1 MKMLNLMFGG
11 LCMALADS
19 VPGVSG
25 GTILF
30 ILGIYDKFISSLNS
44 LVSRDKI
51 NQRNRFKF
59 LVKLGM
65 GWIIGFCIGIYM
77 VIPNFEY
84 NIYKI
89 SSLFIGFIVFSIS
102 VIIKGQKENIVD
114 KYHNIIF
121 TVIGILVVVLITY
134 FNPISSN
141 SYNISFKYFDI
152 GLMIYIMLVA
162 IIAVSAMVLPGISGS
177 TLLLIFGLY
186 LPIMKSVHNIL
197 NGNFSQMPIVLV
209 FIVGLIIGIFSFTKL
224 VKYLL
229 QKYTS
234 EIIYIILGLMIGSI
248 YSIIM
253 GPTTIIGTYNYV
265 PVNIY
270 NFNVL
275 FFILGGVLIGAIQ
288 YLKHFILKQSTDMNL
303 KEID

>member
-1 MKMLNLMFGG
+1 MLNLMFGG

-51 NQRNRFKF
+51 NRRNGFKF

-234 EIIYIILGLMIGSI
+234 EMIYIILGLMIGSI

-253 GPTTIIGTYNYV
+253 GPTTITGTYNYV

-288 YLKHFILKQSTDMNL
+288 YLKHLILKQSTDMNL

>member
-1 MKMLNLMFGG
+1 MLNLMFGG

>member
-1 MKMLNLMFGG
+1 MLNLMFGG

-51 NQRNRFKF
+51 NRRNGFKF

>member
-1 MKMLNLMFGG
+1 MLNLMFGG

-51 NQRNRFKF
+51 NRRNGFKF

-89 SSLFIGFIVFSIS
+89 SSLFIGFIVFSIP

-197 NGNFSQMPIVLV
+197 NGNFSQMPIILV
-209 FIVGLIIGIFSFTKL
+209 FIV
-224 VKYLL
+224 
-229 QKYTS
+229 
-234 EIIYIILGLMIGSI
+234 GLMIGSI

-253 GPTTIIGTYNYV
+253 GPTTITGTYNYV

-288 YLKHFILKQSTDMNL
+288 YLKHLILKQSTDMNL

>member
-1 MKMLNLMFGG
+1 MLNLMFGG

-51 NQRNRFKF
+51 NRRNGFKF

-65 GWIIGFCIGIYM
+65 GWII
-77 VIPNFEY
+77 
-84 NIYKI
+84 
-89 SSLFIGFIVFSIS
+89 VFSIP

-197 NGNFSQMPIVLV
+197 NGNFSQMPIILV

-234 EIIYIILGLMIGSI
+234 EMIYIILGLMIGSI

-253 GPTTIIGTYNYV
+253 EPTTITGTYNYV

-288 YLKHFILKQSTDMNL
+288 YLKHLILKQSTDMNL

>member
-1 MKMLNLMFGG
+1 
-11 LCMALADS
+11 
-19 VPGVSG
+19 
-25 GTILF
+25 
-30 ILGIYDKFISSLNS
+30 
-44 LVSRDKI
+44 
-51 NQRNRFKF
+51 
-59 LVKLGM
+59 M

-84 NIYKI
+84 NIYQI
-89 SSLFIGFIVFSIS
+89 SSLFIGFIVFSIP

-152 GLMIYIMLVA
+152 DLMIYIILVA
-162 IIAVSAMVLPGISGS
+162 IIAVSAMVLPGI
-177 TLLLIFGLY
+177 
-186 LPIMKSVHNIL
+186 
-197 NGNFSQMPIVLV
+197 
-209 FIVGLIIGIFSFTKL
+209 FIVGLIIGIFSCTKL

-234 EIIYIILGLMIGSI
+234 EMIYIILGLMIGSI

-253 GPTTIIGTYNYV
+253 GPTTITGTYNYV

-288 YLKHFILKQSTDMNL
+288 YLKHLILKQSTDMNL

>member
-1 MKMLNLMFGG
+1 MLNLMFGG

-234 EIIYIILGLMIGSI
+234 EMIYIILGLMIGSI

-253 GPTTIIGTYNYV
+253 GPTTITGTYNYV

>member
-1 MKMLNLMFGG
+1 MLNLMFGG

-19 VPGVSG
+19 VPSVSG

-51 NQRNRFKF
+51 NRRNGFKF

-89 SSLFIGFIVFSIS
+89 SSLFIGFIVFSIP

-209 FIVGLIIGIFSFTKL
+209 FIVGL
-224 VKYLL
+224 
-229 QKYTS
+229 
-234 EIIYIILGLMIGSI
+234 MIGSI

-253 GPTTIIGTYNYV
+253 GPTTITGTYNYV

-288 YLKHFILKQSTDMNL
+288 YLKHLILKQSTDMNL

>member
-1 MKMLNLMFGG
+1 MLNLIFGG

-30 ILGIYDKFISSLNS
+30 IL
-44 LVSRDKI
+44 
-51 NQRNRFKF
+51 
-59 LVKLGM
+59 
-65 GWIIGFCIGIYM
+65 
-77 VIPNFEY
+77 
-84 NIYKI
+84 
-89 SSLFIGFIVFSIS
+89 
-102 VIIKGQKENIVD
+102 
-114 KYHNIIF
+114 
-121 TVIGILVVVLITY
+121 GILVVVLITY

-152 GLMIYIMLVA
+152 DLMIYIILVA

-209 FIVGLIIGIFSFTKL
+209 FIVGLIIGIFSCTKL

-234 EIIYIILGLMIGSI
+234 EMIYIILGLMIGSI

-253 GPTTIIGTYNYV
+253 GPT
-265 PVNIY
+265 NI
-270 NFNVL
+270 NR
-275 FFILGGVLIGAIQ
+275 
-288 YLKHFILKQSTDMNL
+288 NL
-303 KEID
+303 QLCSC

>member
-1 MKMLNLMFGG
+1 MLNLMFGG

-51 NQRNRFKF
+51 NRRNGFKF

-89 SSLFIGFIVFSIS
+89 SSLFIAFIVFSIP

-197 NGNFSQMPIVLV
+197 NGNFSQMPIILV
-209 FIVGLIIGIFSFTKL
+209 FIV
-224 VKYLL
+224 
-229 QKYTS
+229 
-234 EIIYIILGLMIGSI
+234 GLMIGSI

-253 GPTTIIGTYNYV
+253 GPTTITGTYNYV

-288 YLKHFILKQSTDMNL
+288 YLKHLILKQSTDMNL

>member
-1 MKMLNLMFGG
+1 MLNLMFGG

-51 NQRNRFKF
+51 NRRNGFKF

-89 SSLFIGFIVFSIS
+89 SSLFIGFIVFSIP

-197 NGNFSQMPIVLV
+197 NRNFSQMPIILV
-209 FIVGLIIGIFSFTKL
+209 FIV
-224 VKYLL
+224 
-229 QKYTS
+229 
-234 EIIYIILGLMIGSI
+234 GLMIGSI

-253 GPTTIIGTYNYV
+253 GPTTITGTYNYV

-288 YLKHFILKQSTDMNL
+288 YLKHLILKQSTDMNL

>member
-1 MKMLNLMFGG
+1 MLNLMFGG

-288 YLKHFILKQSTDMNL
+288 YLKHLILKQSTDMNL

>member
-1 MKMLNLMFGG
+1 MLNLMFGG
-11 LCMALADS
+11 LCMALADF

-30 ILGIYDKFISSLNS
+30 IL
-44 LVSRDKI
+44 
-51 NQRNRFKF
+51 
-59 LVKLGM
+59 
-65 GWIIGFCIGIYM
+65 
-77 VIPNFEY
+77 
-84 NIYKI
+84 
-89 SSLFIGFIVFSIS
+89 
-102 VIIKGQKENIVD
+102 
-114 KYHNIIF
+114 
-121 TVIGILVVVLITY
+121 GILVVVLITY

-152 GLMIYIMLVA
+152 DLMIYIILVA

-209 FIVGLIIGIFSFTKL
+209 FIVGLIIGIFSCTKL

-234 EIIYIILGLMIGSI
+234 EMIYIILGLMIGSI

-253 GPTTIIGTYNYV
+253 GPTTITGTYNYV

-288 YLKHFILKQSTDMNL
+288 YLKHLILKQSTDMNL

>member
-1 MKMLNLMFGG
+1 MLNLMFGG

-51 NQRNRFKF
+51 NRRNGFKF

-197 NGNFSQMPIVLV
+197 DGNFSQMPIVLV

-234 EIIYIILGLMIGSI
+234 EMIYIILGLMIGSI

-253 GPTTIIGTYNYV
+253 GPTTITGTYNYV

-288 YLKHFILKQSTDMNL
+288 YLKHLILKQSTDMNL

>member
-1 MKMLNLMFGG
+1 MLNLMFGG

-19 VPGVSG
+19 VPSVSG

-51 NQRNRFKF
+51 NRRNGFKF

-89 SSLFIGFIVFSIS
+89 SSLFIDFIVFSIP

-186 LPIMKSVHNIL
+186 LPIMKRVHNIL
-197 NGNFSQMPIVLV
+197 NRNFSQMPIILV
-209 FIVGLIIGIFSFTKL
+209 FIV
-224 VKYLL
+224 
-229 QKYTS
+229 
-234 EIIYIILGLMIGSI
+234 GLMIGSI

-253 GPTTIIGTYNYV
+253 GPTTITGTYNYV

-288 YLKHFILKQSTDMNL
+288 YLKHLILKQSTDMNL

>member
-1 MKMLNLMFGG
+1 MLNLMFGG

-51 NQRNRFKF
+51 NRRNGFKF

-288 YLKHFILKQSTDMNL
+288 YLKHLILKQSTDMNL

>member
-1 MKMLNLMFGG
+1 MLNLMFGG

-19 VPGVSG
+19 VPSVSG

-51 NQRNRFKF
+51 NRRNGFKF

-89 SSLFIGFIVFSIS
+89 SSLFIGFIVFSIP

-197 NGNFSQMPIVLV
+197 NGNFSQMPIILV
-209 FIVGLIIGIFSFTKL
+209 FIV
-224 VKYLL
+224 
-229 QKYTS
+229 
-234 EIIYIILGLMIGSI
+234 GLMIGSI

-253 GPTTIIGTYNYV
+253 GPTTITGTYNYV

-288 YLKHFILKQSTDMNL
+288 YLKHLILKQSTDMNL

>member
-1 MKMLNLMFGG
+1 MLNLMFGG

-51 NQRNRFKF
+51 NRRNGFKF

-65 GWIIGFCIGIYM
+65 GWII
-77 VIPNFEY
+77 
-84 NIYKI
+84 
-89 SSLFIGFIVFSIS
+89 VFSIP

-197 NGNFSQMPIVLV
+197 NGNFSQMPIILV

-234 EIIYIILGLMIGSI
+234 EMIYIILGLMIGSI

-253 GPTTIIGTYNYV
+253 GPTTITGTYNYV

-288 YLKHFILKQSTDMNL
+288 YLKHLILKQSTDMNL

>member
-1 MKMLNLMFGG
+1 MLNLMFGG

-89 SSLFIGFIVFSIS
+89 SSLFIGFIVFSIP

-288 YLKHFILKQSTDMNL
+288 YLKHLILKQSTDMNL

>member
-1 MKMLNLMFGG
+1 MLNLMFGG

-30 ILGIYDKFISSLNS
+30 IL
-44 LVSRDKI
+44 
-51 NQRNRFKF
+51 
-59 LVKLGM
+59 
-65 GWIIGFCIGIYM
+65 
-77 VIPNFEY
+77 
-84 NIYKI
+84 
-89 SSLFIGFIVFSIS
+89 
-102 VIIKGQKENIVD
+102 
-114 KYHNIIF
+114 
-121 TVIGILVVVLITY
+121 GILVVVLITY

-186 LPIMKSVHNIL
+186 LPIMKSIHNIL
-197 NGNFSQMPIVLV
+197 NGNFSQMPIILV
-209 FIVGLIIGIFSFTKL
+209 FIVGLIIRIFSFTKL

-234 EIIYIILGLMIGSI
+234 EMIYIILGLMIGSI

-253 GPTTIIGTYNYV
+253 GPTTITGTYNYV

-288 YLKHFILKQSTDMNL
+288 YLKHLILKQSTDMNL

>member
-1 MKMLNLMFGG
+1 MLNLMFGG

-19 VPGVSG
+19 VPSVSG

-51 NQRNRFKF
+51 NRRNGFKF

-89 SSLFIGFIVFSIS
+89 SSLFIGFIVFSIP

-186 LPIMKSVHNIL
+186 LPIMKRVHNLL
-197 NGNFSQMPIVLV
+197 NGNFSQMPIILV
-209 FIVGLIIGIFSFTKL
+209 FIV
-224 VKYLL
+224 
-229 QKYTS
+229 
-234 EIIYIILGLMIGSI
+234 GLMIGSI

-253 GPTTIIGTYNYV
+253 GPTTITGTYNYV

-288 YLKHFILKQSTDMNL
+288 YLKHLILKQSTDMNL